1 MRMDPP
7 PPDFRLLRFSSDAFP
22 EAQRL
27 PAWREVLNRK
37 LLGFEIEQLQ
47 PDPFHAKV
55 MMRAQH
61 GLFTGAGTISSSI
74 NRRTQAMVASDNDDL
89 ALFINL
95 DGEVVASPRMRPV
108 AMRINDAILL
118 SCDDVGEYQWRSP
131 TRVMMIRM
139 PRASLSPLVPR
150 IDDVV
155 AQLIPR
161 ETDLL
166 RLLTNYVSTLYDD
179 DDFAM
184 TPGASRVVV
193 DHIFDLAALAIGAAY
208 DPAALAMGHSR
219 HAARLR
225 VVKSDIVRNL
235 GRLDL
240 TVDLV
245 AANQRLSPRNIQRL
259 FESDGTTF
267 TAYVLEQRLT
277 RAWRILSDPRF
288 ADRNISV
295 IAYEAGFGDI
305 SYFNRSFR
313 KRFGASPTE
322 IRRGAEQD

>member
-7 PPDFRLLRFSSDAFP
+7 PPDFRLLRFSSDTLP
-22 EAQRL
+22 EHQRL
-27 PAWREVLNRK
+27 PAWREILSRK
-37 LLGFEIEQLQ
+37 LLGLDVEQLQ
-47 PDPFHAKV
+47 PEPFHAKV

-61 GLFTGAGTISSSI
+61 GLFTGTGTIAASVS
-74 NRRTQAMVASDNDDL
+74 RRTKAMVAADNDDL
-89 ALFINL
+89 ALFINT
-95 DGEVVASPRMRPV
+95 DGEVVASPRMNPV
-108 AMRINDAILL
+108 AMRANDAILI
-118 SCDDVGEYQWRSP
+118 SCNDVGEYQWRLP
-131 TRVMMIRM
+131 TKVMLIRM
-139 PRASLSPLVPR
+139 PRAALAPLVPSL
-150 IDDVV
+150 DDAV

-166 RLLTNYVSTLYDD
+166 RLLTNYISTLYDD
-179 DDFAM
+179 GDFAM
-184 TPGASRVVV
+184 TPGASHVVV
-193 DHIFDLAALAIGAAY
+193 DHIFDLAALSIGAARN
-208 DPAALAMGHSR
+208 PASLTADGHSR

-235 GRLDL
+235 NRLDL
-240 TVDLV
+240 RVDMV

-267 TAYVLEQRLT
+267 TAYVLEQRLA

-295 IAYEAGFGDI
+295 VAYESGFGDI

-322 IRRGAEQD
+322 VRRGP